1 MLYLFETLPVAI
13 PLSQLKTLQRKCLR
27 FILNVS
33 HQVAGSVIMARKI
46 KGGLGAPDLIKY
58 YYASHLRVLTSWT
71 ARKASTRWA
80 EIERSVTAPVHP
92 CYMLWPSSDKHM
104 PQLRSICLAPML
116 FYAIHMEK
124 ML

>member
-1 MLYLFETLPVAI
+1 M
-13 PLSQLKTLQRKCLR
+13 
-27 FILNVS
+27 
-33 HQVAGSVIMARKI
+33 IMARKI

-104 PQLRSICLAPML
+104 PQLREYLPGSNAFLRYPYGKDALNVTLYPL
-116 FYAIHMEK
+116 HAHH
-124 ML
+124 